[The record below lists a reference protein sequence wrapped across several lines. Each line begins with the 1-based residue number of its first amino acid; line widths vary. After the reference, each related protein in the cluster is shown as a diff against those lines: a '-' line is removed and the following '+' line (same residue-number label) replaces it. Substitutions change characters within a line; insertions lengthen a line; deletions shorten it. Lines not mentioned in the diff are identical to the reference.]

1 MADGD
6 KIKQVF
12 WNIAENAVRAMREG
26 GVLRVSIERMG
37 DDWQVSFADT
47 GTGMTPQQTEKIFE
61 PFQSNFEGGTGLGLA
76 VVYQIVQAHEGKVWA
91 RSKPGQGTTFVLRL
105 RRLDAERSVAVGS
118 SRPWRR
124 SKPSQSHS
132 SGDSLQRPPGQGGR
146 VANILVCDDERSIC
160 EMLDIALRREGHRVE
175 TVNSGQAAK
184 NKIDGNLYDL
194 IITDIKMPN
203 IDGIEVLKHAH
214 RVSPDSPVILIT
226 AVDDYE
232 AAVEAVKAGGASD
245 YIRKSPGLVDEI
257 KLAINR
263 VLEKLSLSKQNF
275 ALRRDNAAHNSL
287 DNIIGSSAAMEK
299 LKQTLRTV
307 ASTASTVLIHGE
319 SGTGKELVARA
330 VHICSPRAGEPFVS
344 VNCGAFPETLLESE
358 LFGYLKGAF
367 TGANQNKRGLF
378 EVAGGGTIF
387 LDEISEMTLAMQVK
401 LLRVLQERTVRPVGG
416 TSEIP
421 IDVRVIAATNRDLDK
436 AVAENLF
443 REDLYY
449 RLNVIPIRVP
459 NLRERRED
467 IPLLA
472 NHFQKKYAAAAGR
485 SILRVNKESL
495 EALCG
500 YEWPGNVRQL
510 ENTVERAVA
519 LETTEEL
526 HVELPA
532 ERPKA
537 RAAAAGVG
545 ISGNMGE
552 VAAGRGAAARGR
564 HGNLRCRHRAHASAD
579 FAGALKRRADEG
591 RRSAGNFLPVV
602 PAFDEEVRAVAAS
615 SEPRVPS

>member
-1 MADGD
+1 
-6 KIKQVF
+6 
-12 WNIAENAVRAMREG
+12 
-26 GVLRVSIERMG
+26 
-37 DDWQVSFADT
+37 
-47 GTGMTPQQTEKIFE
+47 
-61 PFQSNFEGGTGLGLA
+61 
-76 VVYQIVQAHEGKVWA
+76 
-91 RSKPGQGTTFVLRL
+91 
-105 RRLDAERSVAVGS
+105 
-118 SRPWRR
+118 
-124 SKPSQSHS
+124 
-132 SGDSLQRPPGQGGR
+132 

-160 EMLDIALRREGHRVE
+160 EMLDIALRRDGHRVE
-175 TVNSGQAAK
+175 TVQSGQAAK
-184 NKIDGNLYDL
+184 NKIDGNLFDL
-194 IITDIKMPN
+194 IITDIKMPHV
-203 IDGIEVLKHAH
+203 DGIEVLRHAH

-257 KLAINR
+257 KLAIDR

-275 ALRRDNAAHNSL
+275 ALRRDAASHNSL
-287 DNIIGSSAAMEK
+287 NNIIGSSAAMEK
-299 LKQTLRTV
+299 LKQTVRTV

-330 VHICSPRAGEPFVS
+330 VHICSPRATEPFVS

-416 TSEIP
+416 TSEIS

-467 IPLLA
+467 ILLLA
-472 NHFQKKYAAAAGR
+472 NHFLKKYAAAASR
-485 SILRVNKESL
+485 SILRVNTKSL
-495 EALCG
+495 DALCD

-519 LETTEEL
+519 LEMTDEL

-537 RAAAAGVG
+537 RAAAAGMGAADGLSDIAPGAVLPEGVGMEVYVANIERTLLQNALEYSNGVQTKAADLLG
-545 ISGNMGE
+545 ISY
-552 VAAGRGAAARGR
+552 RSFR
-564 HGNLRCRHRAHASAD
+564 HLMKKYE
-579 FAGALKRRADEG
+579 L
-591 RRSAGNFLPVV
+591 
-602 PAFDEEVRAVAAS
+602 
-615 SEPRVPS
+615 

>member
-1 MADGD
+1 MP
-6 KIKQVF
+6 K
-12 WNIAENAVRAMREG
+12 G
-26 GVLRVSIERMG
+26 GRPATSRLKPSPRLPCPRL
-37 DDWQVSFADT
+37 
-47 GTGMTPQQTEKIFE
+47 TP
-61 PFQSNFEGGTGLGLA
+61 S
-76 VVYQIVQAHEGKVWA
+76 HS
-91 RSKPGQGTTFVLRL
+91 RRL
-105 RRLDAERSVAVGS
+105 RQKGAG
-118 SRPWRR
+118 
-124 SKPSQSHS
+124 
-132 SGDSLQRPPGQGGR
+132 

-160 EMLDIALRREGHRVE
+160 EMLDIALRRDGHRVE
-175 TVNSGQAAK
+175 TVQSGQAAK
-184 NKIDGNLYDL
+184 NKIDGALYDL

-203 IDGIEVLKHAH
+203 IDGIEVLRHAH

-263 VLEKLSLSKQNF
+263 VLEKLALSKQNF
-275 ALRRDNAAHNSL
+275 ALRRDAASHNSL

-307 ASTASTVLIHGE
+307 ATTASTVLIHGE

-330 VHICSPRAGEPFVS
+330 VHICSPRATEPFVS

-367 TGANQNKRGLF
+367 TGATQNKRGLF
-378 EVAGGGTIF
+378 EVAGWGTIF
-387 LDEISEMTLAMQVK
+387 LDEISEMTQTMQVK
-401 LLRVLQERTVRPVGG
+401 LLRVLQERSVRPVGG

-449 RLNVIPIRVP
+449 RLSVIPIRVP
-459 NLRERRED
+459 DLRERRED

-472 NHFQKKYAAAAGR
+472 NHFLKKYAAAAGR
-485 SILRVNKESL
+485 AILRVHAGSL
-495 EALCG
+495 AALCD
-500 YEWPGNVRQL
+500 YDWPGNVRQL
-510 ENTVERAVA
+510 ENTVERAMA
-519 LETTEEL
+519 LEMTDEL

-537 RAAAAGVG
+537 RAAAAGVSAAMSDVAPGAVLPQG
-545 ISGNMGE
+545 IGMEGY
-552 VAAGRGAAARGR
+552 VANIERTLLQAALDRSHGVQTKAADLLSISYRSFR
-564 HGNLRCRHRAHASAD
+564 HLMKKYE
-579 FAGALKRRADEG
+579 L
-591 RRSAGNFLPVV
+591 
-602 PAFDEEVRAVAAS
+602 
-615 SEPRVPS
+615 